1 MFTGIVLGVVPIIG
15 LTDSENFRSILIQI
29 ENTFAKE
36 LALGASVSINGTC
49 LTVVS
54 FKPHDNESTVVKFD
68 IIHESLKKTNLKS
81 LKLNDRVNFERSLKV
96 GDELGGHH
104 VSGHVETVG
113 VIQQRIETENNV
125 ELWVSF
131 PARFVPYI
139 LEKGWIAIDG
149 VSLTV
154 VEVKDTAENGSAF
167 SVCLIP
173 ETLRRTTL
181 GFKGVGEEVNLEF
194 DGQLKAI
201 VNTVQRLLPSLVQP
215 YLHNATHS
223 KPQ

>member
-96 GDELGGHH
+96 GDELG
-104 VSGHVETVG
+104 
-113 VIQQRIETENNV
+113 
-125 ELWVSF
+125 
-131 PARFVPYI
+131 
-139 LEKGWIAIDG
+139 
-149 VSLTV
+149 
-154 VEVKDTAENGSAF
+154 
-167 SVCLIP
+167 
-173 ETLRRTTL
+173 
-181 GFKGVGEEVNLEF
+181 
-194 DGQLKAI
+194 
-201 VNTVQRLLPSLVQP
+201 
-215 YLHNATHS
+215 
-223 KPQ
+223 